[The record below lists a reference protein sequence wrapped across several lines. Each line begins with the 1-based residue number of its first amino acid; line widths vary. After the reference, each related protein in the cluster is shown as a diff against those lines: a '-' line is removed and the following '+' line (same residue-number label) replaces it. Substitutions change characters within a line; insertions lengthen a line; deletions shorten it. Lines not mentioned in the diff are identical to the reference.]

1 MCLILFSYQ
10 PDTPIPF
17 VLGANR
23 DEYFE
28 RPSLAA
34 NFWPDAPYLL
44 AGRDQVAGGT
54 WIGITQSGRF
64 AALTNIREP
73 NTSKGAN
80 RHSRD
85 ELTKAFLMGKQ
96 SGHDY
101 LQAIKN
107 SLHQYDGFNLLV
119 GEFTKSKQSLFY
131 LNNREQRIKEL
142 ACGTYGL
149 SNHQLDTPWP
159 KVIKSKHALDQAI
172 THRKFSHSSIRAFL
186 EDPKL
191 AEDADLPQTGVPYEQ
206 EKALSA
212 SFIQTPLYGTR
223 ASTVI
228 TINNGAIHFSE
239 KSYPEGLHKEY
250 SIQLR

>member
-1 MCLILFSYQ
+1 MCLILFSYR

-34 NFWPDAPYLL
+34 NFWPDAPYVL
-44 AGRDQVAGGT
+44 AGRDQIAGGT
-54 WIGITQSGRF
+54 WIGVTQSGRF

-73 NTSKGAN
+73 NNSNGVN
-80 RHSRD
+80 RRSRG

-101 LQAIKN
+101 LQGIKS

-119 GEFTKSKQSLFY
+119 GEFSNSKQSLYY
-131 LNNREQRIKEL
+131 LNNREQVIQQL

-159 KVIKSKHALDQAI
+159 KVIKSKQALDQLV
-172 THRKFSHSSIRAFL
+172 THNRLSHSSIRAFL
-186 EDPKL
+186 EDPQA
-191 AEDADLPQTGVPYEQ
+191 AEDADLPQTGVSYEQ

-228 TINNGAIHFSE
+228 TINNGTMHFSE
-239 KSYPEGLHKEY
+239 KSYPEGQYKEH
-250 SIQLR
+250 SILLS